1 MARGGPRRCRLSA
14 SRRTKVIVLIIDGDT
29 VKVDGTRYRLAGI
42 DAPENG
48 QMALDDRGRPFDA
61 GDAATNALANFLNVM
76 QDRGW
81 KAHIVW
87 RDGDVDRYRR
97 QLAHIEVVHRD
108 GRTLDVCAWMVAEGW
123 AVAEYGA
130 QYRHLEREARRHRRG
145 LWAGEFERPKDWR
158 RARRGQPARTPARPE
173 GPTLLGLVLV
183 GTLQLVLALIGV
195 SIRRTR
201 YRRRRRRYW

>member
-1 MARGGPRRCRLSA
+1 MR
-14 SRRTKVIVLIIDGDT
+14 IIDGDT
-29 VKVDGTRYRLAGI
+29 VKFDGTRYRLSGI

-48 QMALDDRGRPFDA
+48 QPAIDARGRYFDA
-61 GDAATNALANFLNVM
+61 GEAATNALANFLNVM

-97 QLAHIEVVHRD
+97 QLAHIELTHRD

-130 QYRHLEREARRHRRG
+130 QYRDLEEDARRHCRG
-145 LWAGEFERPKDWR
+145 LWAGDFERPKDWR
-158 RARRGQPARTPARPE
+158 RAQRVQSTLARPE
-173 GPTLLGLVLV
+173 DPSLLELVLV
-183 GTLQLVLALIGV
+183 GALRLVLAIMRMSL
-195 SIRRTR
+195 RRTE

>member
-1 MARGGPRRCRLSA
+1 MR
-14 SRRTKVIVLIIDGDT
+14 IIDGDT
-29 VKVDGTRYRLAGI
+29 VKLGGTSYRLSGI

-48 QMALDDRGRPFDA
+48 QPATDARGRRFDA
-61 GDAATNALANFLNVM
+61 GDAATNALSNFLNVM

-97 QLAHIEVVHRD
+97 QLAYIELTHRD
-108 GRTLDVCAWMVAEGW
+108 GSTRDVCAWMVAEGW

-130 QYRHLEREARRHRRG
+130 QYRHLEADARRQRRG
-145 LWAGEFERPKDWR
+145 LWAGDFERPKDWR
-158 RARRGQPARTPARPE
+158 RAQRVQSAPARSE
-173 GPTLLGLVLV
+173 GPSLLGLALV
-183 GTLQLVLALIGV
+183 GTLRLVLALIGV
-195 SIRRTR
+195 SLRRTR